1 MLHAVQ
7 KLLLLFLGLQPHIL
21 KGGGGGVWRTGS
33 VVEST
38 GYFHKIGVQF
48 PEPT

>member
-21 KGGGGGVWRTGS
+21 KDGGRGALENWLSG
-33 VVEST
+33 
-38 GYFHKIGVQF
+38 
-48 PEPT
+48 